1 MEFHFVGKTVMLT
14 ISHWDAQSRAHSAE
28 GSGGGLYAVNVEVEE
43 GEEGSL
49 YGDEPL
55 QVVQLEQPE
64 ERRPRPM
71 KNVETASRRSSSRP
85 NSIRSPIL
93 AVHRQ
98 LVGNSK
104 GAMIMVLRVG
114 RQRD

>member
-1 MEFHFVGKTVMLT
+1 MEFHFIGKIVRLM
-14 ISHWDAQSRAHSAE
+14 ISRWDAQSRAHSAE

-49 YGDEPL
+49 HGDEPL

-64 ERRPRPM
+64 ERRPRPT
-71 KNVETASRRSSSRP
+71 KNAETASRRSSSRP
-85 NSIRSPIL
+85 NSIRSLIA

-98 LVGNSK
+98 LIGGPK
-104 GAMIMVLRVG
+104 GMMIMVL
-114 RQRD
+114 